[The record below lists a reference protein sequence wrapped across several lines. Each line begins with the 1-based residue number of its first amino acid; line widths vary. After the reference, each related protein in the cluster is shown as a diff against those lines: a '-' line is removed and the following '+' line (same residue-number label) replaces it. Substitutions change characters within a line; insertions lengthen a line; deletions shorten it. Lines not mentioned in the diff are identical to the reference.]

1 MPEDDVL
8 TVAQVA
14 TELHCSKPHVYK
26 AIRGAIAGVSK
37 LPAIPMGR
45 KKLIRR
51 SSLERWKRENESGCP
66 DVTMSPSS
74 ELKPL
79 TH

>member
-26 AIRGAIAGVSK
+26 PFAELSPVY
-37 LPAIPMGR
+37 
-45 KKLIRR
+45 R
-51 SSLERWKRENESGCP
+51 SCRPFRWVEKN
-66 DVTMSPSS
+66 
-74 ELKPL
+74 
-79 TH
+79 